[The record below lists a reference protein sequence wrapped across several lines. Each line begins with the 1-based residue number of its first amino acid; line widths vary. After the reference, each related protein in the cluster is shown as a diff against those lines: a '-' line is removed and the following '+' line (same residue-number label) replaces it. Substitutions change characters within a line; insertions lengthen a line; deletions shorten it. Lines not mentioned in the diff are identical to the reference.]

1 MGFTDVFFCPLLV
14 NNLAEILMKMVAG
27 GLTGIY
33 HTVSSECISKY
44 EFGRKI
50 AKQFELDSSLIKPTL
65 VKNSGLQA
73 VRLPNLTMI
82 TKKLADALD
91 EPLPDQNQG
100 ITRLFRLFQEGYP
113 DLIQKIS

>member
-1 MGFTDVFFCPLLV
+1 
-14 NNLAEILMKMVAG
+14 MKMVAG

-50 AKQFELDSSLIKPTL
+50 AEQFELDSSLIKPTL

-73 VRLPNLTMI
+73 VRSPNLTMI